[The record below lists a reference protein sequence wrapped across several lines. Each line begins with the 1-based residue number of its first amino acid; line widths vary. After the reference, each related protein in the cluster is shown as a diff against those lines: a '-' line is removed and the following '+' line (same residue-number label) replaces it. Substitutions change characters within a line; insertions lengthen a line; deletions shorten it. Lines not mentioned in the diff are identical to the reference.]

1 MTETMLSYTLRRLL
15 LFVPILLGVATVTFF
30 LMHVLPGDP
39 VLSLVGERYDQEA
52 IDRLRAEMHLDDP
65 LPVRYAYY
73 VGGLLRLDFGKSYV
87 TGVPVWESIRERF
100 PYTFRLALLAMAIA
114 VLIGVSAGV
123 LSAWKWRTPLDYC
136 TMGITVIGISMPVFW
151 LGVLLIY
158 VFSIKLHLLPPS
170 GYGGGGITY
179 LILPAF
185 TLSQASAAYV
195 ARITRSSMLDEIR
208 AHYVQSARAK
218 GVPER
223 SVIFHHTLRNALLP
237 IITVVGA
244 DFGSYL
250 SGAVLTE
257 SIFAWPGLGRFTID
271 AIMKRDIPAIQ
282 GSVLFM
288 AVVFLTV
295 NLIVDLLY
303 ARIDPRVAVGR
314 QTEES
319 AG

>member
-1 MTETMLSYTLRRLL
+1 MLSYALRRLL
-15 LFVPILLGVATVTFF
+15 LFIPILLGVATITFF
-30 LMHVLPGDP
+30 LMYILPGDP
-39 VLSLVGERYDQEA
+39 VLSLVGERYDQET

-73 VGGLLRLDFGKSYV
+73 MGGLLRLDFGNSYV
-87 TGVPVWESIRERF
+87 TGVPVWDSIRERF
-100 PYTFRLALLAMAIA
+100 PYTLRLALVAMAIA
-114 VLIGVSAGV
+114 VCIGISVGV
-123 LSAWKWRTPLDYC
+123 LSAWRWRTPVDYLA
-136 TMGITVIGISMPVFW
+136 MGTTVVGISMPVFW

-158 VFSIKLHLLPPS
+158 VFSIKLQLLPPS
-170 GYGGGGITY
+170 GYGGGGIRH

-208 AHYVQSARAK
+208 SHYVRSARAK

-223 SVIFHHTLRNALLP
+223 RVIFRHTLRNALLP

-282 GSVLFM
+282 GAVLFM
-288 AVVFLTV
+288 AIVFLTV

-303 ARIDPRVAVGR
+303 ARIDPRVTVGR
-314 QTEES
+314 RAEE
-319 AG
+319 AA